1 MFVLLSLSL
10 LVVDVASVTITV
22 QNHWAGGFQAEV
34 AIPVT
39 CDLQG
44 WTVSLDFDQ
53 DIKSIEV
60 RSPIL
65 LFFFLMFCNVLSVDS
80 SYILV
85 LFFSDLSLILT
96 FL

>member
-10 LVVDVASVTITV
+10 LVMDVASVTITV

-60 RSPIL
+60 RSLTL
-65 LFFFLMFCNVLSVDS
+65 LLLKKS
-80 SYILV
+80 SAVYFQGV
-85 LFFSDLSLILT
+85 VHT
-96 FL
+96 F